1 MRRQHVRMVVLGA
14 LLLLPIA
21 GLALL
26 LAVPALD
33 VLWEQHQSHFWLV
46 LGVAVANVVLG
57 VLTSEAAAQRGDSR
71 LFMVSLALLAS
82 AGFLALHA
90 LATPGVVVEE
100 PNAGFQI
107 ATPIGLILAAV
118 FAAASAL
125 QRESEGREP
134 SMRVQR
140 GLRMGLGVL
149 LAAWAVASFAKV
161 DVLNHAPGEEAPPV
175 IRLLAA
181 VAVALYAFAAVR
193 YLDLFRERKRT
204 LTLAVAAAFVLLAEA
219 MVAVVFG
226 RSWHATWWEWHVLM
240 AVAFG
245 SILLAARSE
254 YRRERS
260 VTATFGGLYLERTL
274 ERVDRRQS
282 EVLGELVAAMREDAP
297 LAPLLE
303 RLRRQGF
310 GSDEVAMLERS
321 ARELARMETLFRRYV
336 GPRLADRLSEEPA
349 LATLGGRE
357 KDVSVL
363 FADLQGFTSFSEG
376 RPAEDVIEMV
386 NAYWEGAV
394 PIVVEREGGLI
405 ERFAGTPSWRCS
417 TRSTTSPTIRCA
429 PLGRPGDARPDGGD
443 RRAPSG
449 MATLPHRRQHRPRRH
464 RQRGRW
470 RPAELRRDRG
480 HDERRRPAAVLC
492 APGTGARQLQHD
504 REACG
509 RGGRPV
515 RRHALAEGQGRR
527 RGGLRARGDA
537 CVRRRMGRVGR

>member
-1 MRRQHVRMVVLGA
+1 MQQLHARMLFLGA

-21 GLALL
+21 GLVLL

-46 LGVAVANVVLG
+46 LCVAVANVVLG
-57 VLTSEAAAQRGDSR
+57 VLTSEAAGQRGDPR

-90 LATPGVVVEE
+90 LATPGVVVEG

-125 QRESEGREP
+125 QRDVDGQDP
-134 SMRVQR
+134 SMRVLR
-140 GLRMGLGVL
+140 GLRLGLGILV
-149 LAAWAVASFAKV
+149 AAWAIASFAKI
-161 DVLNHAPGEEAPPV
+161 DLLNHAPGEEAPPI

-193 YLDLFRERKRT
+193 YLDLFQERRRT
-204 LTLAVAAAFVLLAEA
+204 LTLAVAVAFVLLAEA

-245 SILLAARSE
+245 SILMAARSE

-274 ERVDRRQS
+274 ERVDRRHS

-303 RLRRQGF
+303 RLRAQGF
-310 GSDEVAMLERS
+310 GADEVAMLERS
-321 ARELARMETLFRRYV
+321 ARELARMDTLFRRYV
-336 GPRLADRLSEEPA
+336 GPRLADRLREEPA
-349 LATLGGRE
+349 LAQLGGRE
-357 KDVSVL
+357 KDVTVL

-386 NAYWEGAV
+386 NAYWEAAV

-405 ERFAGTPSWRCS
+405 ERFAGDAIMAVFNALDDQPDHPLRAARAGLAMRDLTEEIAARHPTWPRFRIGVNTGTAVIGNVGGGDQRSFAAIGDTTNIAARLQS
-417 TRSTTSPTIRCA
+417 AAVPGQVLASSSTIERLEGAVDVRSVGTRSLKGKA
-429 PLGRPGDARPDGGD
+429 HEVDVF
-443 RRAPSG
+443 
-449 MATLPHRRQHRPRRH
+449 
-464 RQRGRW
+464 
-470 RPAELRRDRG
+470 ELVRT
-480 HDERRRPAAVLC
+480 HDE
-492 APGTGARQLQHD
+492 TS
-504 REACG
+504 
-509 RGGRPV
+509 
-515 RRHALAEGQGRR
+515 
-527 RGGLRARGDA
+527 
-537 CVRRRMGRVGR
+537 VG